1 MYATNQMY
9 VYTVIENGEAYPF
22 AYPSYELA
30 VQAVKRAHQEELATE
45 ELAVDEFE
53 DFGSVTM
60 VNVPEDV
67 ETGRTELYIEKEI
80 YIAICRLTVLY

>member
-1 MYATNQMY
+1 MY

-22 AYPSYELA
+22 AYPSYEMA
-30 VQAVKRAHQEELATE
+30 VQAVKRAHQDELA
-45 ELAVDEFE
+45 ADEFE
-53 DFGSVTM
+53 EFGSVNM

-80 YIAICRLTVLY
+80 FIAICRLTLLN

>member
-22 AYPSYELA
+22 AYPSYEMA
-30 VQAVKRAHQEELATE
+30 VQAVKRAHQDELAADELE
-45 ELAVDEFE
+45 E
-53 DFGSVTM
+53 FGSVNM

-67 ETGRTELYIEKEI
+67 DTGRTELYIEKEI
-80 YIAICRLTVLY
+80 YIAICRLTLMN

>member
-1 MYATNQMY
+1 MYATKMMY

-30 VQAVKRAHQEELATE
+30 VQAVKRAHQEELAIE
-45 ELAVDEFE
+45 ELEAIEMGAF
-53 DFGSVTM
+53 SVNM

-80 YIAICRLTVLY
+80 YIAICRLTVLN

>member
-1 MYATNQMY
+1 MY

-30 VQAVKRAHQEELATE
+30 VQAVKRAHQDELA
-45 ELAVDEFE
+45 ADEFE
-53 DFGSVTM
+53 EFGSVNM

-80 YIAICRLTVLY
+80 FIAICRLTVLN

>member
-1 MYATNQMY
+1 MYATKMMY

-45 ELAVDEFE
+45 ELEAIEMGAF
-53 DFGSVTM
+53 SVNM

-80 YIAICRLTVLY
+80 YIAICRLTLLN

>member
-1 MYATNQMY
+1 MY

-45 ELAVDEFE
+45 ELEAIEMGAF
-53 DFGSVTM
+53 SVNM
-60 VNVPEDV
+60 VNVPEDM
-67 ETGRTELYIEKEI
+67 ETGRTELYIEKGI
-80 YIAICRLTVLY
+80 YIAICRLTVLN

>member
-1 MYATNQMY
+1 MY

-30 VQAVKRAHQEELATE
+30 IQAVKRVHQE

-53 DFGSVTM
+53 EFGSINM

-80 YIAICRLTVLY
+80 YIAICRLTVLN

>member
-30 VQAVKRAHQEELATE
+30 VQAVKRAHQEELAADELE
-45 ELAVDEFE
+45 E
-53 DFGSVTM
+53 FGSVTM

-80 YIAICRLTVLY
+80 YIAICRLTVLN